1 MNKDGIRYPAID
13 QLVTRTKSK
22 YSLVLGAAIRARQIS
37 EGDKPLIN
45 NPKSEKGIGIALEEI
60 YANKLEIK

>member
-13 QLVTRTKSK
+13 QLVKRTKSK
-22 YSLVLGAAIRARQIS
+22 SLLVLGVAIRARQIQD
-37 EGDKPLIN
+37 GDAPLIN